1 MYIYINKNNN
11 IYNEQRWY
19 NSQNQRANEEHS
31 SFCQRHLKCYFGKID
46 AMSGTVADATSNV
59 SAASEEQA
67 ASANEI
73 YIASQRLT
81 QKIDELESIIQNFT
95 I

>member
-1 MYIYINKNNN
+1 
-11 IYNEQRWY
+11 
-19 NSQNQRANEEHS
+19 
-31 SFCQRHLKCYFGKID
+31 
-46 AMSGTVADATSNV
+46 MSGTVADATSNV